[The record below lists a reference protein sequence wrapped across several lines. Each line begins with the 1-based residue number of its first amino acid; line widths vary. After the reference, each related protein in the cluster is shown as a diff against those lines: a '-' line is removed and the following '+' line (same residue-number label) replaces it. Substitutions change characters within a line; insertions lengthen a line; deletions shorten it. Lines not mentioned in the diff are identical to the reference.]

1 MVMSNTPR
9 DRDLEILK
17 RAWALSPALHQ
28 LPSAAPEKALRAI
41 EKSLGLPLPA
51 DLRAL
56 YRVSDGPSLFLGNL
70 NVYPSDA
77 RREITLGRAADV
89 FRDRGW
95 PVPDEI
101 LVFADDGAGSLYGI
115 WTGVVADPRFP
126 SPPSPVVEIIESEE
140 AEALALAATSLVRFL
155 VFQTA
160 LGALQAGGTDE
171 VLAALDVPEYLRRM
185 DPANPDLERLREWA
199 DPDLPHKVSDPY
211 LGALDPEELK
221 QILAGELRD
230 RGEPT
235 VH

>member
-1 MVMSNTPR
+1 MSDTTR
-9 DRDLEILK
+9 DRDLEVLK

-28 LPSAAPEKALRAI
+28 LPSGAPEKALKAV
-41 EKSLGLPLPA
+41 EKRLGVPLPG

-70 NVYPSDA
+70 NIYPSDA

-89 FRDRGW
+89 FRARGW

-115 WTGVVADPRFP
+115 WTGEVADPRFP
-126 SPPSPVVEIIESEE
+126 APPSPVVEIIESEE
-140 AEALALAATSLVRFL
+140 PEALGLAATSLVRFL

-160 LGALQAGGTDE
+160 LGALQAGGAEE

-185 DPANPDLERLREWA
+185 DPGDPDLERLREWA
-199 DPDLPHKVSDPY
+199 DPDLPRKVSDPY
-211 LGALDPEELK
+211 LGALDPEELR

-230 RGEPT
+230 RAEPT

>member
-9 DRDLEILK
+9 DRDLEVLK

-28 LPSAAPEKALRAI
+28 IPAAAPEKALRAI
-41 EKSLGLPLPA
+41 EKQLGLPLPA

-70 NVYPSDA
+70 NIYPSDA

-89 FRDRGW
+89 FRARGW

-115 WTGVVADPRFP
+115 WTGAVADPRFP

-140 AEALALAATSLVRFL
+140 PEALGLAATSLVRFL

-160 LGALQAGGTDE
+160 LGALQAGGADE

-185 DPANPDLERLREWA
+185 DPADPDLERLREWA

-211 LGALDPEELK
+211 LGGLDPEELK

-230 RGEPT
+230 RHEPT